1 VHAAFVSRETADGAP
16 PASVNA
22 SSAVTKRGYTLH
34 CVLFASRTAAECT
47 TGTAVVSFP
56 LPAKAAPKPE
66 TTREGEEQVGSTS
79 HVADAKF
86 CSEHTCIGN
95 FTTEGGTVVECSDA
109 TFSDAGGIQGACSHH
124 GGERK

>member
-1 VHAAFVSRETADGAP
+1 VRAGAHTSCEFAESVHAAFVSRETADGAP

-56 LPAKAAPKPE
+56 LPGKAAPKPE
-66 TTREGEEQVGSTS
+66 ATREG
-79 HVADAKF
+79 
-86 CSEHTCIGN
+86 
-95 FTTEGGTVVECSDA
+95 
-109 TFSDAGGIQGACSHH
+109 
-124 GGERK
+124 